1 MAQSAQRPAPVEDRL
16 RPLSAVA
23 KARCACP
30 DPRRAGLQ
38 GAGAGGQSGAQAH
51 SGGQSACAVHRKG
64 GARGYD
70 GGKKIKGRKR
80 HIVVDSQG
88 SVLGVWVSPADV
100 SDARGA
106 RVVLDRCC
114 VGIRRRRL

>member
-1 MAQSAQRPAPVEDRL
+1 MRWTVRVYRPPQR
-16 RPLSAVA
+16 
-23 KARCACP
+23 
-30 DPRRAGLQ
+30 
-38 GAGAGGQSGAQAH
+38 
-51 SGGQSACAVHRKG
+51 

-80 HIVVDSQG
+80 PIVVDSHG

-106 RVVLDRCC
+106 RVVLEQA
-114 VGIRRRRL
+114 

>member
-1 MAQSAQRPAPVEDRL
+1 L
-16 RPLSAVA
+16 YLN
-23 KARCACP
+23 
-30 DPRRAGLQ
+30 L
-38 GAGAGGQSGAQAH
+38 
-51 SGGQSACAVHRKG
+51 SGGQSERTVHRKG

-88 SVLGVWVSPADV
+88 SVLGVWVSPAEV

-106 RVVLDRCC
+106 RVVLESGVASVSVGADSDRGWG
-114 VGIRRRRL
+114 V